1 MANDEKFWRKR
12 ANADRV
18 WYGKNGFVLE
28 SKGIVRF
35 FAAQA
40 AGPGPAYQCELQ
52 QSAEGVHIRVHSGAE
67 LVCEEPFVD
76 GLMGAIKAFEAWRK
90 RFLAMA
96 GVTPLWRRVLIGLG
110 IALLVLV
117 LLPTGYNASHAS
129 RDVVATAGSSQGPAL
144 PYLPPAYGQQAAGDS
159 SGPPAVAAPTSAASA
174 PAHFS
179 KELMAEIAAQHA
191 ITTGNPK
198 GKTFYVFESTTCESC
213 QDLDSKMAEIGKAW
227 HVVELPVG
235 FDPIALKQAAGAYC
249 AKDPAAA
256 LHDAMTGLV
265 NTSAQA
271 CKAGLQSVDENN
283 RLFIKLGLT
292 QTPILVSSSGSV
304 AVGTASADKVE
315 AWLSAH

>member
-1 MANDEKFWRKR
+1 MANDGKFWRKR
-12 ANADRV
+12 AQADRV
-18 WYGKNGFVLE
+18 WYGKSGFVLE
-28 SKGIVRF
+28 GKGVVRF
-35 FAAQA
+35 FAAHA
-40 AGPGPAYQCELQ
+40 AGSGPAYQCELQ
-52 QSAEGVHIRVHSGAE
+52 QGTEGVHVRVRSGAE
-67 LVCEEPFVD
+67 LVCEEQFTD
-76 GLMGAIKAFEAWRK
+76 GLMGAIKAFETWRK

-96 GVTPLWRRVLIGLG
+96 GVTPMWRRVLIGAG
-110 IALLVLV
+110 IALLVIV
-117 LLPTGYNASHAS
+117 LLPTGYNASHDS
-129 RDVVATAGSSQGPAL
+129 RSVVSTATA
-144 PYLPPAYGQQAAGDS
+144 
-159 SGPPAVAAPTSAASA
+159 GPPAVAAPASTAAASA

-265 NTSAQA
+265 DTSAQA
-271 CKAGLQSVDENN
+271 CKAGLESVDENN

-292 QTPILVSSSGSV
+292 QTPILVSSSGNV

>member
-1 MANDEKFWRKR
+1 MANDGKFWRKR
-12 ANADRV
+12 AQADRV
-18 WYGKNGFVLE
+18 WYGKSGFVLE
-28 SKGIVRF
+28 SKGVVRF
-35 FAAQA
+35 FAAHA
-40 AGPGPAYQCELQ
+40 AGSGPAYQCELQ
-52 QSAEGVHIRVHSGAE
+52 QGTEGVHVRVRSGAE
-67 LVCEEPFVD
+67 LVCEEQFTD
-76 GLMGAIKAFEAWRK
+76 GLMGAIKAFETWRK

-96 GVTPLWRRVLIGLG
+96 GVTPMWRRVLIGAG
-110 IALLVLV
+110 IALLVIM
-117 LLPTGYNASHAS
+117 LLPTGYNASHDS
-129 RDVVATAGSSQGPAL
+129 RSVVSTATA
-144 PYLPPAYGQQAAGDS
+144 
-159 SGPPAVAAPTSAASA
+159 GPPAVAAPASTAAASA

-179 KELMAEIAAQHA
+179 KELMAQIAAQHA
-191 ITTGNPK
+191 IATGNPK

-265 NTSAQA
+265 DTSAQA
-271 CKAGLQSVDENN
+271 CKAGLESVDENN

-292 QTPILVSSSGSV
+292 QTPILVSSSGKV